1 MATCAHGPCT
11 CTTEAGSDYCSA
23 WCQQA
28 GAAGECHCH
37 HAGCEAP
44 HHH

>member
-11 CTTEAGSDYCSA
+11 CSTEAGSDYCSQ
-23 WCQQA
+23 WCEQA